1 MSNDPSLSLSV
12 PTAKLVVRYVET
24 EMTPEVRASAGLRH
38 TKTLTK
44 WREVKAAK
52 KQAVA
57 DFAIKLDTL
66 DTQALS
72 LETAT
77 RAKDGE
83 LVSLPMPCK
92 EQPLYREDRKCW
104 GLAVYKIDE
113 DPLTGEEVELFERW
127 EDLPDDLLHL
137 NQGTLPFPK
146 QPPPGGGEGGAGG
159 GSDRNDKLGSV
170 DFPDEDE
177 DDAGGDDAPVKPV
190 QPGEKAPKKS
200 GGRGKKK

>member
-1 MSNDPSLSLSV
+1 
-12 PTAKLVVRYVET
+12 
-24 EMTPEVRASAGLRH
+24 MTKQKIQKQSKQ
-38 TKTLTK
+38 TQTLK
-44 WREVKAAK
+44 PAAK
-52 KQAVA
+52 KSSGKPAVA
-57 DFAIKLDTL
+57 AKPAADVPRVDTL

-104 GLAVYKIDE
+104 GLAVYKIAE

-146 QPPPGGGEGGAGG
+146 QPPPGGSGEGRSGG
-159 GSDRNDKLGSV
+159 GSDRNDQLGSV
-170 DFPDEDE
+170 DCPDEDE
-177 DDAGGDDAPVKPV
+177 DAAGGDEVPVKPV
-190 QPGEKAPKKS
+190 QPGEKKPPR
-200 GGRGKKK
+200 GGRGGKKK